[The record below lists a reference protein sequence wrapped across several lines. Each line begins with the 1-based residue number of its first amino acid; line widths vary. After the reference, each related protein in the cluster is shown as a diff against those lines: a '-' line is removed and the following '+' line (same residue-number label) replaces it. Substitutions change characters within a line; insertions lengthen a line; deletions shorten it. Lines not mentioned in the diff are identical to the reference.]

1 MNNSIFKNI
10 KKIISAII
18 QNRLLMI
25 LVRAI
30 IICIIFFYIIPKFY
44 PLLLKDIITKIEVSI
59 LTIILL
65 EFIILKMSLTNK
77 KEDAK
82 EVEKKDTNID
92 KDFLTGKLDY
102 AIKNRPC
109 FLFLHVNSVS
119 MNELLSK
126 QNYTRLSID
135 PAQDD
140 KIKLFD
146 NFYNVIIGCKIDEF
160 KKLILNEEDQYILNN
175 LIKCLKNNKSSSI
188 NLVVTVKDLIEIEK
202 NSENFYKNFYS
213 IIQYINNK
221 LNRKYNINVLIDQM
235 SQIKGFK
242 SFLSTTKNLPQSM
255 LGVNFICSINKKNIM
270 IKYLKKEFEQFSINL
285 EADLHKQINQNIAE
299 YQNAYY
305 FITQIKELYPYIEK
319 IIECIALPKKKYIW
333 KRNKEVLLGVYFINS
348 ILKEVALSPII
359 INKFSDNIEMIEG
372 KND

>member
-109 FLFLHVNSVS
+109 FLFLHVKSVS

-160 KKLILNEEDQYILNN
+160 KNPAEAILIISKYQYEYGFALDKEICIMAM
-175 LIKCLKNNKSSSI
+175 LIQLK
-188 NLVVTVKDLIEIEK
+188 E
-202 NSENFYKNFYS
+202 
-213 IIQYINNK
+213 
-221 LNRKYNINVLIDQM
+221 
-235 SQIKGFK
+235 
-242 SFLSTTKNLPQSM
+242 TTK
-255 LGVNFICSINKKNIM
+255 
-270 IKYLKKEFEQFSINL
+270 
-285 EADLHKQINQNIAE
+285 KQLI
-299 YQNAYY
+299 
-305 FITQIKELYPYIEK
+305 
-319 IIECIALPKKKYIW
+319 
-333 KRNKEVLLGVYFINS
+333 
-348 ILKEVALSPII
+348 
-359 INKFSDNIEMIEG
+359 
-372 KND
+372 

>member
-221 LNRKYNINVLIDQM
+221 LNRKYNINILIDQIG
-235 SQIKGFK
+235 QIKGFK

-270 IKYLKKEFEQFSINL
+270 IKYLKKEFAQFGINL
-285 EADLHKQINQNIAE
+285 EADLHKQINQSIAE

-348 ILKEVALSPII
+348 ILKEVALPPII

>member
-77 KEDAK
+77 KEDVK
-82 EVEKKDTNID
+82 EVEKKDKNID

-221 LNRKYNINVLIDQM
+221 LNRKYNINILIDQIG
-235 SQIKGFK
+235 QIKGFK

-270 IKYLKKEFEQFSINL
+270 IKYLKKEFEQFGINL
-285 EADLHKQINQNIAE
+285 EADLHKQINQSIAE

-305 FITQIKELYPYIEK
+305 FITQMKELYPYIEK

-348 ILKEVALSPII
+348 ILKEVALPPII

>member
-77 KEDAK
+77 KEDVK
-82 EVEKKDTNID
+82 EVEKKDKNID

-221 LNRKYNINVLIDQM
+221 LNRKYNINILIDQIG
-235 SQIKGFK
+235 QIKGFK

-285 EADLHKQINQNIAE
+285 EADLHKQINQSIAE

-305 FITQIKELYPYIEK
+305 FITQMKELYPYIEK

-348 ILKEVALSPII
+348 ILKEVALPPII

>member
-77 KEDAK
+77 KEDVK
-82 EVEKKDTNID
+82 EVEKKDKNID

-221 LNRKYNINVLIDQM
+221 LNRKYNINILIDQIG
-235 SQIKGFK
+235 QIKGFK
-242 SFLSTTKNLPQSM
+242 SFLSATKTLPQSM
-255 LGVNFICSINKKNIM
+255 LGVNFICSINNKNIM
-270 IKYLKKEFEQFSINL
+270 IKYLKKEFEQFGINL
-285 EADLHKQINQNIAE
+285 EADLHKQINQSIAE

-305 FITQIKELYPYIEK
+305 FITQMKELYPYIEK

-348 ILKEVALSPII
+348 ILKEVALPPII

>member
-221 LNRKYNINVLIDQM
+221 LNRKYNINILIDQIG
-235 SQIKGFK
+235 QIKGFK

-285 EADLHKQINQNIAE
+285 EADLHKQINQSIAE

-305 FITQIKELYPYIEK
+305 FITQMKELYPYIEK

-333 KRNKEVLLGVYFINS
+333 GRNKEVLLGVYFINS
-348 ILKEVALSPII
+348 ILKEVALPPII
-359 INKFSDNIEMIEG
+359 INKFSDNIEMIEV